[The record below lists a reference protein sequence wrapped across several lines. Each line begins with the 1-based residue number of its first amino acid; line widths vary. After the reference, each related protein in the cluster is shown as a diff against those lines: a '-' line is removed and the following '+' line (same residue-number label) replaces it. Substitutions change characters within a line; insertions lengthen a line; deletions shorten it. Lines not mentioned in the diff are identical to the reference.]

1 MASSITSAGVA
12 SGMDFES
19 IITAMVDAK
28 KATYEKNTTIPKQ
41 LTQLEI
47 SGVASL
53 KSSLETFQKALSA
66 LTEES
71 SFNARKVTSSGSDY
85 FSITTDDEASNM
97 DLDITVLSLA
107 TTEKLA
113 KKIDSA
119 SNPNVAN
126 GFQAGTIKINLG
138 VDPDAEEG
146 TDAATTE
153 RIIEI
158 NIEEGDTL
166 DEIRSKINQND
177 YGLTANLIKGED
189 GYQLSFDTGKTGS
202 TASAIKIETETASDA
217 ATANPEGA
225 TYATLDIFNFD
236 SNNGTDNSNN
246 GFTRTAGTDAK
257 IEANGVTLTSTS
269 NTFEDKISGVS
280 ITVKKVSETLTEEE
294 VAKLDSSKY
303 VTVEQADGT
312 KKYYKTYENTI
323 SQDTDGVAKKVEEF
337 VNAYNTLTTA
347 LDTLSA
353 RNTYTDGENN
363 YDGGALAGDTTVTS
377 LKSQLSSMISSFSV
391 TSNGASLF
399 DMGIEFE
406 DDGTL
411 SFESADFKEALEDNY
426 NGVIKIF
433 ADKEVGIINKLDT
446 FIEDYTKS
454 QGTLDLWTE
463 QLNQE
468 LADIEDKELRNA
480 EYLEAY
486 EASLRERYSA
496 LDIMMANNNSALS
509 SLSSVLTSL
518 NASNKS

>member
-53 KSSLETFQKALSA
+53 KSSLEKFQEALSA

-71 SFNARKVTSSGSDY
+71 SFNARKVTSTGSDY
-85 FSITTDDEASNM
+85 FGITTNDEASNM

-107 TTEKLA
+107 TSEKLA
-113 KKIDSA
+113 KKLNTAD
-119 SNPNVAN
+119 VEN
-126 GFQAGTIKINLG
+126 GFNEGTIKINLG
-138 VDPDAEEG
+138 VDPNAEPGSE
-146 TDAATTE
+146 AATKE
-153 RIIEI
+153 RIIEVKV
-158 NIEEGDTL
+158 EEGDTIEDL
-166 DEIRSKINQND
+166 RKKINDND
-177 YGLTANLIKGED
+177 YGLTANLIKGQD
-189 GYQLSFDTGKTGS
+189 GYQLSFDTGKTG
-202 TASAIKIETETASDA
+202 TAGSAIKIETTTTGNAQNADGE
-217 ATANPEGA
+217 N
-225 TYATLDIFNFD
+225 YHNLDIFNFD
-236 SNNGTDNSNN
+236 PAKGDTDN

-257 IEANGVTLTSTS
+257 IVANGVTLTSNT
-269 NTFEDKISGVS
+269 NTFKDQISGVE
-280 ITVKKVSETLTEEE
+280 ITVKKVSETLTDEEA
-294 VAKLDSSKY
+294 AKLDPSKY
-303 VTVEQADGT
+303 VVGDDG
-312 KKYYKTYENTI
+312 KKYKVYNNTI

-337 VNAYNTLTTA
+337 VNAYNTLATA

-353 RNTYTDGENN
+353 RNTYTDGQNN

-391 TSNGASLF
+391 TSNGVSLF
-399 DMGIEFE
+399 DMGISFE
-406 DDGTL
+406 KDGTL

-426 NGVIKIF
+426 NAVIKIF
-433 ADKEVGIINKLDT
+433 ADEETGIINKLDS
-446 FIEDYTKS
+446 FVEDYTKS

-486 EASLRERYSA
+486 EASLRQRYAA
-496 LDIMMANNNSALS
+496 LDTMMAQNNNALNSLNSVMS
-509 SLSSVLTSL
+509 SL
-518 NASNKS
+518 NYNKD